1 MFRERT
7 ILSEERAATIRAI
20 VRETLAERF
29 TDDDFIFDPIRI
41 SVQVDEYGPDATDE
55 EYLAIVI
62 VFDGDQK
69 NLDASWTSRIIGKL
83 HRKLMAV
90 GINDDV
96 APLWIEKSE
105 YEDIERRW
113 LKKHPEDRLATA

>member
-7 ILSEERAATIRAI
+7 NLTEERAATVRAI

-55 EYLAIVI
+55 AYLAILI

-69 NLDASWTSRIIGKL
+69 NLDPSWTYRIIGKL

-105 YEDIERRW
+105 YDDIERRW
-113 LKKHPEDRLATA
+113 RRKHPEASLASA

>member
-1 MFRERT
+1 MFREKSVLT
-7 ILSEERAATIRAI
+7 EERAATIRAI

-41 SVQVDEYGPDATDE
+41 SVRVDEYGPHATGD

-69 NLDASWTSRIIGKL
+69 NLDSSWTYRIIGKL
-83 HRKLMAV
+83 QDKLMAV
-90 GINDDV
+90 GIDDDV
-96 APLWIEKSE
+96 APIWVEKSE
-105 YEDIERRW
+105 YEDIVRRW
-113 LKKHPEDRLATA
+113 NRKHPEASLATA

>member
-62 VFDGDQK
+62 VFDGDQN
-69 NLDASWTSRIIGKL
+69 NLDASWTSGIIGKL

-113 LKKHPEDRLATA
+113 LKKHPEDRLASA

>member
-1 MFRERT
+1 MFRERS
-7 ILSEERAATIRAI
+7 ILTEERAATIRAI

-41 SVQVDEYGPDATDE
+41 SVKVDEYGPDATDE

-69 NLDASWTSRIIGKL
+69 NLDASWTSGMIGRL
-83 HRKLMAV
+83 QRKLMAV

-96 APLWIEKSE
+96 APVWVEKSE
-105 YEDIERRW
+105 YEDFMRRW
-113 LKKHPEDRLATA
+113 RRKHPEASFATA

>member
-7 ILSEERAATIRAI
+7 VLSEERAATIRAI

-55 EYLAIVI
+55 EYLAILI
-62 VFDGDQK
+62 VFDGDQN
-69 NLDASWTSRIIGKL
+69 NLDASWTSGIIGKL

-90 GINDDV
+90 GINDNV

-105 YEDIERRW
+105 YDDIEQRW
-113 LKKHPEDRLATA
+113 LKKHPEDRLASA

>member
-69 NLDASWTSRIIGKL
+69 NLDASWTYRIIGKL

-90 GINDDV
+90 GIDDRV
-96 APLWIEKSE
+96 VPVWVEKSE
-105 YEDIERRW
+105 YEDFMRRW
-113 LKKHPEDRLATA
+113 RRKHPEARLATA

>member
-55 EYLAIVI
+55 EYLTIVI

-69 NLDASWTSRIIGKL
+69 NLAASWTSRIIGKL

-90 GINDDV
+90 GIDDRV
-96 APLWIEKSE
+96 VPVWVEKSE
-105 YEDIERRW
+105 YEDFMRRW
-113 LKKHPEDRLATA
+113 RRKHPEASLATA

>member
-7 ILSEERAATIRAI
+7 VLSEERAATVRAI

-55 EYLAIVI
+55 EYLAILI
-62 VFDGDQK
+62 VFDGDQ
-69 NLDASWTSRIIGKL
+69 NNRDASWTSGIIGKL

-105 YEDIERRW
+105 YDDIERRW
-113 LKKHPEDRLATA
+113 LKKHPEDGLATA

>member
-55 EYLAIVI
+55 EYLAILI
-62 VFDGDQK
+62 VFDGDQ
-69 NLDASWTSRIIGKL
+69 NNRDASWTSGIIGKL

-90 GINDDV
+90 GINDNV

-105 YEDIERRW
+105 YDDIERRW
-113 LKKHPEDRLATA
+113 LKKHPEDRLASA

>member
-7 ILSEERAATIRAI
+7 ILSEERAATVRAI

-113 LKKHPEDRLATA
+113 LKKHPEASLATA

>member
-1 MFRERT
+1 MFREKSVLT
-7 ILSEERAATIRAI
+7 EERAATIRAI

-69 NLDASWTSRIIGKL
+69 NFDASWTSGMIGRL

-90 GINDDV
+90 GMYDEV

-113 LKKHPEDRLATA
+113 LRKHPEADLATA